1 MDVNEGR
8 DDTIRQMSPGE
19 YFNQHSFTISAIAT
33 WILLAI
39 WLLRDGVRSSDLIA
53 LGALGAG
60 LVIAY
65 MLFNPGPSTEPD
77 AEQVLARIGAGTPV
91 LLEFQ
96 SPY

>member
-1 MDVNEGR
+1 
-8 DDTIRQMSPGE
+8 MSPGE

-39 WLLRDGVRSSDLIA
+39 WLLRDGARSSDLIA

-60 LVIAY
+60 LVTAY
-65 MLFNPGPSTEPD
+65 LLFSPGPSTEPD
-77 AEQVLARIGAGTPV
+77 PEQVLAHIGAGTPV